1 LQEVQEK
8 VGVKQFI
15 EAFVT
20 FESIKNCGYTYKEV
34 ISTCTDTLIDRH
46 QFIQDNGGVLGGDG
60 GEAAAH
66 ELEDEDD
73 FFDAEEFEEQ
83 LVQQAVERS
92 AETLQEDAV
101 TREAIARSET
111 DTAGGNHE
119 LFQFGGAH

>member
-1 LQEVQEK
+1 MGDEK
-8 VGVKQFI
+8 FI

-46 QFIQDNGGVLGGDG
+46 QFIQDNGGVLVGDG

-73 FFDAEEFEEQ
+73 FFDAE
-83 LVQQAVERS
+83 
-92 AETLQEDAV
+92 
-101 TREAIARSET
+101 
-111 DTAGGNHE
+111 
-119 LFQFGGAH
+119 

>member
-1 LQEVQEK
+1 M
-8 VGVKQFI
+8 GDKQFI

-46 QFIQDNGGVLGGDG
+46 QFIQDNGGALGGDG
-60 GEAAAH
+60 GEAGAH
-66 ELEDEDD
+66 DLEDEDD
-73 FFDAEEFEEQ
+73 FFDEQ

-92 AETLQEDAV
+92 AETLQEDAA